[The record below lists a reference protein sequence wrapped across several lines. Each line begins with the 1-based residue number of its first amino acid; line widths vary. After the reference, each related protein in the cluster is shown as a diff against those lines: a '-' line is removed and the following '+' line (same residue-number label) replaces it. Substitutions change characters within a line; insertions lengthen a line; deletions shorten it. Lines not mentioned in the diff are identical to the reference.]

1 MAEAVVAEA
10 VVVVAVEEEEEE
22 ELVREPA
29 AVEEEESVREQ
40 AVAVGMVTAVSPRG
54 TMPAP
59 AAAWQLVLVVG
70 RRSPRPVAS
79 IAPTSQPN
87 TSRPRPLE
95 GPIREVE

>member
-10 VVVVAVEEEEEE
+10 VVVVVAVEE

-29 AVEEEESVREQ
+29 AVEEEELVREQ

-54 TMPAP
+54 TMPAT
-59 AAAWQLVLVVG
+59 AAAWQSVLVVG

-79 IAPTSQPN
+79 IAPTPQPN
-87 TSRPRPLE
+87 TSRPRPRE

>member
-1 MAEAVVAEA
+1 M
-10 VVVVAVEEEEEE
+10 VVAVEEEE

-29 AVEEEESVREQ
+29 EVEGESVREQ

-54 TMPAP
+54 TMLAP
-59 AAAWQLVLVVG
+59 AAAWQSVLVVG

-79 IAPTSQPN
+79 IAPTPQPN

>member
-1 MAEAVVAEA
+1 MAEA
-10 VVVVAVEEEEEE
+10 VVVVVAVEE

-29 AVEEEESVREQ
+29 AVEEEELVREQ

-54 TMPAP
+54 TMPAT
-59 AAAWQLVLVVG
+59 AAAWQSVLVVG

-79 IAPTSQPN
+79 IAPTPQPN

>member
-10 VVVVAVEEEEEE
+10 VVVVAVEEEE
-22 ELVREPA
+22 LVREPA
-29 AVEEEESVREQ
+29 AVEEEEESVREP

-54 TMPAP
+54 TMLAP
-59 AAAWQLVLVVG
+59 AAAWQSVLVVG

-79 IAPTSQPN
+79 IAPTPQPN